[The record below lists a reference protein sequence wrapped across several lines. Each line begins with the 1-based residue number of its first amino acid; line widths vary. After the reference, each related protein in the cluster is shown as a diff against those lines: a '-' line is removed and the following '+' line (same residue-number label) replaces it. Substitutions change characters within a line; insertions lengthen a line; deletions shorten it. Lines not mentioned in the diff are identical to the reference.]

1 MIMPLT
7 DGLWEKEEGEGNQ
20 RERGLS
26 KYVVMQLRFC
36 FLN

>member
-1 MIMPLT
+1 MITPLT
-7 DGLWEKEEGEGNQ
+7 DGLWGGEEGEENQ

-26 KYVVMQLRFC
+26 KYVIIEMQFC